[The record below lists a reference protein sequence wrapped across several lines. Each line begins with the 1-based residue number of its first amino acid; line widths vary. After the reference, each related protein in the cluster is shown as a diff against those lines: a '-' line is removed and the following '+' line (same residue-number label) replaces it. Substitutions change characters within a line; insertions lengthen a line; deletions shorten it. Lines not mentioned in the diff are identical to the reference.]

1 MRRAKAF
8 STVNWRKYLDVNT
21 NPRAENFLKAKGD
34 DVLWQI
40 SQNIQRMIRKDL
52 PELVLLV
59 HPNAGGV
66 IKITKSEYK
75 EVLELCLDWFE
86 VKENYSKC
94 GEIQKILSKLSNQLT
109 NQTIKK
115 VKETII

>member
-1 MRRAKAF
+1 MRRARAF

-21 NPRAENFLKAKGD
+21 NPRAANFLKAQGD

-40 SQNIQRMIRKDL
+40 ASNIQRMIKRNL

-66 IKITKSEYK
+66 IKINKSEYK
-75 EVLELCLDWFE
+75 EVLELCLNWFE
-86 VKENYSKC
+86 SKEKYDKCSEINQFIKNFSK
-94 GEIQKILSKLSNQLT
+94 KIY
-109 NQTIKK
+109 
-115 VKETII
+115 KETPKKIKERLI